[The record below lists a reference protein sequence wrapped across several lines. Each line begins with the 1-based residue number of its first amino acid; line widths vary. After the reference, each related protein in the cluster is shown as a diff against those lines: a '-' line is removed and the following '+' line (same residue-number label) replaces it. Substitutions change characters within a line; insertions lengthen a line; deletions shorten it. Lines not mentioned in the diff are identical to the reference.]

1 MNHII
6 IQAMAM
12 IIQQVI
18 IIEECSVEDEEN
30 LIPGTILSAVSYW
43 VKHLM

>member
-43 VKHLM
+43 